1 MKSSAR
7 TTDAA
12 GGAAADAAGWAA
24 TMTRRF
30 PGAGVPGLLLLPGLL
45 RLQGAA
51 GWSADGGR
59 NIELAITAA

>member
-1 MKSSAR
+1 
-7 TTDAA
+7 
-12 GGAAADAAGWAA
+12 
-24 TMTRRF
+24 MTRRL
-30 PGAGVPGLLLLPGLL
+30 PGAGAPGLLLLPGLL